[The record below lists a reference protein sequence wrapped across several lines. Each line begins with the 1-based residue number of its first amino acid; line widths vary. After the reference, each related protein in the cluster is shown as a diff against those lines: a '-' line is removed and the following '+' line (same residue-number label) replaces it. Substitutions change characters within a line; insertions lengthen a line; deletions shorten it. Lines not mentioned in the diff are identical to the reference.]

1 MTKTM
6 SIIYKQRRLMATW
19 LLLSAFLCVFAQGMD
34 VPDVKSSPVEELG
47 VREHAWM
54 VGGGFSNVLDTYLSP
69 YIYKGGEIRLMCET
83 KRLTR
88 MFWNENEDEGTE
100 PRVSFQT
107 LLDLHGSYL
116 ESRAGNVNGWAG
128 GVRYG
133 LGWLYRVLPVKNVG
147 KVSDAWTST
156 HFQRFSL
163 ELGPMLS
170 GYMGAVYNERNG
182 NNPAQAKFDLMLDLS
197 AACSYRFRLFHRP
210 FALRYQLTVPFV
222 GVAFSPNYGQSY
234 YEAFSLGNYDHNTVF
249 ATFVNMPSMRHLL
262 TLDVPLSRN
271 SRTAL
276 RVGYVG
282 EFMQSTFNHI
292 NYHSYSHCLMIGF
305 TQSFRKL

>member
-1 MTKTM
+1 M
-6 SIIYKQRRLMATW
+6 SNIFKQRRLMATW
-19 LLLSAFLCVFAQGMD
+19 LLLSAFFCVFAQEND
-34 VPDVKSSPVEELG
+34 TPEVKSSPVEELG

-54 VGGGFSNVLDTYLSP
+54 LGGGFSNVLDTYLSP
-69 YIYKGGEIRLMCET
+69 YIYKGGEIRLMRET
-83 KRLTR
+83 QRLTR
-88 MFWNENEDEGTE
+88 AFWKEDKETE
-100 PRVSFQT
+100 PRVTFQT

-133 LGWLYRVLPVKNVG
+133 LGWLYRVMPAKNVG
-147 KVSDAWTST
+147 HVFDAWTST
-156 HFQRFSL
+156 DFQRFSL

-170 GYMGAVYNERNG
+170 GYVGAVYNERNG
-182 NNPAQAKFDLMLDLS
+182 NNPAQAKLDLMLDFS
-197 AACSYRFRLFHRP
+197 AACSYRFRLFHHP

-222 GVAFSPNYGQSY
+222 GMAFSPNYGQSY
-234 YEAFSLGNYDHNTVF
+234 YEAFTLGNYDRNTVF
-249 ATFVNMPSMRHLL
+249 ANFVNMPSMRHLL
-262 TLDVPLSRN
+262 TLDVPLSRR

>member
-1 MTKTM
+1 
-6 SIIYKQRRLMATW
+6 MATW
-19 LLLSAFLCVFAQGMD
+19 LLLSAFFCVFAQEKD
-34 VPDVKSSPVEELG
+34 APDLKSSPVEELD

-54 VGGGFSNVLDTYLSP
+54 LGGGFSNVLDTYLSP
-69 YIYKGGEIRLMCET
+69 YIYKGGEIRLMRET
-83 KRLTR
+83 QRLTR
-88 MFWNENEDEGTE
+88 LFWRENEKTE
-100 PRVSFQT
+100 PRVTFQT

-133 LGWLYRVLPVKNVG
+133 LGWLYRVMPVKNAGNVTE
-147 KVSDAWTST
+147 AWTST
-156 HFQRFSL
+156 QFQRFSL
-163 ELGPMLS
+163 EVGPILS

-182 NNPAQAKFDLMLDLS
+182 NNPAQAKLDLMLDLS
-197 AACSYRFRLFHRP
+197 AVCSYHFRLFHHP

-249 ATFVNMPSMRHLL
+249 ANFVNMPSMRHLL
-262 TLDVPLSRN
+262 TLDVPLSRL